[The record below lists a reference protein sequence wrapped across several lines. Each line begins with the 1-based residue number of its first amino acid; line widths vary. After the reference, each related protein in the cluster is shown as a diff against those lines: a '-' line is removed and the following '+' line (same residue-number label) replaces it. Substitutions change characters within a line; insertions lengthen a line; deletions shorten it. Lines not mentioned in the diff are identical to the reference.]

1 MNINKLHK
9 IYFLGIGG
17 IGMSALA
24 RYFHQ
29 KGIEVF
35 GYDKTHTA
43 ITDELIYEGISI
55 HFEEDIELLP
65 DDIDL
70 VIYTPAIPKEH
81 TELIYFKEK
90 NYPIKKRSEILGLIS
105 KDFFTIAVA
114 GTHGKTT
121 ITSLI
126 SHILLSSGKSIT
138 ALIGGISNNLDSNF
152 VSLPD
157 SEILVV
163 EADEFDRSFL
173 TLNPDIAV
181 ISSMDA
187 DHLDIYDSKEFLEE
201 SFMMFSKQIKDDGN
215 LIIRNDLKFALEVED
230 KRISYSIF
238 TESDVYAS
246 EIRIENG
253 QFVFNL
259 NYYGEIIHNII
270 LGIPGFHNVENAV
283 AASVVALELGVKP
296 DEIKNALQ
304 TYTGV
309 KRRFDIR
316 INREDFVY
324 IDDYAHHPEELKA
337 CINSVKML
345 FPDKKICG
353 IFQPHLF
360 SRTRDFADD
369 FAQSLELLDEIILL
383 EIYPAREKPIKGV
396 NSEMLLNKINSDN
409 KMLLSNEKLL
419 EKLKQQKPE
428 VLLTLGAGNI
438 DVLVERIEE
447 IFG

>member
-1 MNINKLHK
+1 
-9 IYFLGIGG
+9 
-17 IGMSALA
+17 MSALA